1 MGVRVIRPGL
11 HDEVRLAVALG
22 RCFVRVMVV
31 RVRLMFVVRV
41 RRPLVGVTEGV
52 RRAVGPGGHAEMR
65 GAHRCLGDG
74 ASGDFHGSESELRGE
89 RREFGRS
96 HQPGIHKRGREHVA
110 GDTSDAV
117 QEKYSAHREL
127 APAARTARTT

>member
-22 RCFVRVMVV
+22 RCFVRV
-31 RVRLMFVVRV
+31 RLMRVVCV
-41 RRPLVGVTEGV
+41 SRRGVGMTEGV
-52 RRAVGPGGHAEMR
+52 RHAVGPRGHAEMG

-74 ASGDFHGSESELRGE
+74 ASGDFHGIESELRGE